1 MPPLILVRMNKGMDS
16 LEQVEGLLFV
26 AGDEGISVAEIAA
39 ATDFDK
45 AAVLGLLEDLGQKY
59 EQDASSSL
67 AVMQTDDRYRL
78 VTKANIAAVIHRYF
92 TAPLMTAL
100 SQASL
105 EVLAII
111 AYKQPVTRIAVDEI
125 RGVHSAATIQRLVLH
140 NLIETKGRAE
150 EPGRPY
156 LYVTTDY
163 FLNYFGLKTL
173 SDLPPLVTAD
183 ALDALQ
189 AQKERSVPLMPTTTN
204 SQFDLDQDLMDIDKG
219 EQHG

>member
-1 MPPLILVRMNKGMDS
+1 MDS

-45 AAVLGLLEDLGQKY
+45 PAVQGLLEDLAQKY
-59 EQDASSSL
+59 DHDPSSSL
-67 AVMQTDDRYRL
+67 ALMQTDERYRL
-78 VTKANIAAVIHRYF
+78 VTKANIASVIHRYF
-92 TAPLMTAL
+92 TAPLTTAL

-140 NLIETKGRAE
+140 NLIETKGRAD

-163 FLNYFGLKTL
+163 FLNYFGLTTL
-173 SDLPPLVTAD
+173 TDLPPLVTAD
-183 ALDALQ
+183 ALNALQ
-189 AQKERSVPLMPTTTN
+189 AQKEETVPLMPQVN
-204 SQFDLDQDLMDIDKG
+204 GSQFKLDQEIMDIDKG
-219 EQHG
+219 ESHG